1 MDAISVSASGF
12 DAALKALEDLET
24 ESAYE
29 SSASPSL
36 TAGAAVISPAGSL
49 ALSEMEEPVE
59 DAPAPI
65 GISPLAEIET
75 LVPELAD
82 LAALAPPAALPTAA
96 VQPLPAPAET
106 KPSRFAS
113 QGDRLGKLAVG
124 LALLSSIISAA
135 GLIVAERTI
144 VSAQLVVADARERQ
158 HQLEQSNLLIR
169 QLEGLRD
176 KQVELLQQQ
185 QAQLANAPV
194 SSAELQ
200 HRLEALQAGLVQ
212 HDPMSRVVDVVR
224 AAQAD
229 DNARFNEFGMKM
241 ARVEAALERR

>member
-1 MDAISVSASGF
+1 M
-12 DAALKALEDLET
+12 
-24 ESAYE
+24 Y
-29 SSASPSL
+29 P
-36 TAGAAVISPAGSL
+36 
-49 ALSEMEEPVE
+49 
-59 DAPAPI
+59 
-65 GISPLAEIET
+65 
-75 LVPELAD
+75 
-82 LAALAPPAALPTAA
+82 
-96 VQPLPAPAET
+96 
-106 KPSRFAS
+106 R
-113 QGDRLGKLAVG
+113 
-124 LALLSSIISAA
+124 
-135 GLIVAERTI
+135 ERTI